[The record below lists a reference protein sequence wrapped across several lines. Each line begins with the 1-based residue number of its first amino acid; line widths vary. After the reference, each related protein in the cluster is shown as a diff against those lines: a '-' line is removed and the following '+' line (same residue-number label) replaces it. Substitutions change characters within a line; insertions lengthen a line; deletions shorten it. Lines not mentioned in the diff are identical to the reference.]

1 MSKIMKTKI
10 ILIFV
15 FAIFASCSKVFYTT
29 NGETIYR
36 TGKNLNG
43 EKLLDK
49 TASRIKIVNSCQNC
63 HGKNGDRM
71 KNTIIKFSNLS
82 NPNNYAVPYNDT
94 LFFKFL
100 DHDLKSNGTKA
111 NIGVIWK
118 MSDKDKKDLLEY
130 LKTM

>member
-1 MSKIMKTKI
+1 MKATI
-10 ILIFV
+10 ISTFV
-15 FAIFASCSKVFYTT
+15 FVFLASCSKVNYAT

-49 TASRIKIVNSCQNC
+49 SASRIKIVNSCQNC

-71 KNTIIKFSNLS
+71 GNTNIKFSNLS
-82 NPNNYAVPYNDT
+82 NPNNFSVPYNDT
-94 LFFKFL
+94 LFYRFL
-100 DHDLKSNGTKA
+100 DHDLKSDGTKA

-118 MSDKDKKDLLEY
+118 MNYKEKNDLLEY
-130 LKTM
+130 LKKL